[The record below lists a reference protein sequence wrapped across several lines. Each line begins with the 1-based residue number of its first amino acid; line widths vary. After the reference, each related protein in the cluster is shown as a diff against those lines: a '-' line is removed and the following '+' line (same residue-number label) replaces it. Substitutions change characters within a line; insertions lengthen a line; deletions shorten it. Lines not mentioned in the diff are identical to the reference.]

1 MTNGIDLKAGEVSEL
16 NNPQEDPASFLSREY
31 ARWKALLNAQPTLT
45 QYFLEAQARLLAD
58 GLVQSLSQVSFS
70 LPDQIVPEGAAGPAG
85 RRTLSVPSEM
95 REQLVGGLMDRLT
108 RTNLTVALRERL
120 DELESSTNSAVGI
133 GAGLMRFATAIHL
146 VHTTLPSG
154 RTVRYRSLEGEEI
167 PSIPVEDRLEP
178 GSAMTAKT
186 DAIIEE
192 TFDSAEEGRGEV
204 QVPYVPAARRFYLP
218 QWVAFDDDDHLL
230 VGSLNEAEAHL
241 ASMQRFLR
249 VLHTAVSLA
258 AFIVIDEQYQ
268 RKRYGMLGQL
278 VNQGRAL
285 ARYRTQQII
294 NTIQRRAATNDLH
307 RGLSLSLPYFDDQAL
322 EMRIYDFRVIPAVMA
337 ARNATRH
344 IKSGQMVTVDGKAGT
359 VVLL

>member
-186 DAIIEE
+186 DALIEE

-258 AFIVIDEQYQ
+258 AFIVIDE
-268 RKRYGMLGQL
+268 
-278 VNQGRAL
+278 
-285 ARYRTQQII
+285 
-294 NTIQRRAATNDLH
+294 H
-307 RGLSLSLPYFDDQAL
+307 
-322 EMRIYDFRVIPAVMA
+322 
-337 ARNATRH
+337 
-344 IKSGQMVTVDGKAGT
+344 
-359 VVLL
+359 